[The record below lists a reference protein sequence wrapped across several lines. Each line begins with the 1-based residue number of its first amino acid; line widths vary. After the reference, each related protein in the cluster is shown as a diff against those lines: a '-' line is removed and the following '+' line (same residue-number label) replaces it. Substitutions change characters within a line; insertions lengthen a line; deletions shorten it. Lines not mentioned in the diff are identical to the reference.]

1 MQLNQVKSI
10 KHVLRSL
17 ILSTLVLS
25 LVACGSIRKIEVT
38 TASLERIPLTLSSVD
53 TLELDEVTWI
63 IITPENIDQI
73 FRDLEKKNFDIV
85 LFALTDNGYENLS
98 VNMAKIK
105 KIVLQQKT
113 IIAAYKRYYE
123 MQSNEIE
130 KHDEDHDQKEKEA
143 AETNRKA
150 EEESFIDKITRF
162 VPFAGF
168 LR

>member
-1 MQLNQVKSI
+1 M
-10 KHVLRSL
+10 
-17 ILSTLVLS
+17 VLS
-25 LVACGSIRKIEVT
+25 LAACSSIRKIEVT

-130 KHDEDHDQKEKEA
+130 KHDGDHDQKEKEA

>member
-1 MQLNQVKSI
+1 M
-10 KHVLRSL
+10 
-17 ILSTLVLS
+17 VLS
-25 LVACGSIRKIEVT
+25 LAACSSIRKIEVT

-53 TLELDEVTWI
+53 TLELDKVTWI

-130 KHDEDHDQKEKEA
+130 KHDGDHDQKEKEA

>member
-1 MQLNQVKSI
+1 
-10 KHVLRSL
+10 
-17 ILSTLVLS
+17 LVLS
-25 LVACGSIRKIEVT
+25 LAACSSIRKIEVT

-130 KHDEDHDQKEKEA
+130 KHDGDHDQKEKEA